1 MKRTLLVLTCLSA
14 LSLAAL
20 AEDNEKTK
28 PDNTVTNDRD
38 RSGETKT
45 SGDQSNSSA
54 DLKITQAIR
63 QALMKDRDLSTT
75 AKNIKVITANGQVT
89 LRGPVKSAQEKATKA
104 PEGATTGAATGGAT
118 GGVIGLLAGI
128 GALAIPGVGPFI
140 AAGPIMAA
148 LSGAAVGAATGGV
161 VGGLIGLGIP
171 EIEAKR
177 YEEKLKRGNYLI
189 AVHTDEKED
198 VDRAKQIFKAAGAE
212 DISTVSEASA
222 PKV

>member
-63 QALMKDRDLSTT
+63 QALMKDRELSTT

-89 LRGPVKSAQEKATKA
+89 LRGPVKTAQEKAKIDQIA
-104 PEGATTGAATGGAT
+104 KSAAGGAQ
-118 GGVIGLLAGI
+118 IDDQL
-128 GALAIPGVGPFI
+128 
-140 AAGPIMAA
+140 
-148 LSGAAVGAATGGV
+148 
-161 VGGLIGLGIP
+161 
-171 EIEAKR
+171 
-177 YEEKLKRGNYLI
+177 
-189 AVHTDEKED
+189 D
-198 VDRAKQIFKAAGAE
+198 VKGSK
-212 DISTVSEASA
+212 
-222 PKV
+222 